1 MIRMD
6 SSLVNVTK
14 IHSGEGS
21 WNEIKVKVGKTNLE
35 GCHGRF
41 RGRQI
46 NSSEFQINF
55 TDGIQFWCG
64 WQKSRL
70 YRKHKEKEKK
80 SYFSFLV
87 RCEMPDLC
95 NCMFIY
101 MLVCVCAHEC
111 GCFMC
116 I

>member
-1 MIRMD
+1 MAD
-6 SSLVNVTK
+6 LEAGKLTVVNFKLISQMVSNSGVAGKSPGYIGNIKKKKK
-14 IHSGEGS
+14 I
-21 WNEIKVKVGKTNLE
+21 
-35 GCHGRF
+35 
-41 RGRQI
+41 
-46 NSSEFQINF
+46 
-55 TDGIQFWCG
+55 
-64 WQKSRL
+64 
-70 YRKHKEKEKK
+70 

-95 NCMFIY
+95 NCMFIH